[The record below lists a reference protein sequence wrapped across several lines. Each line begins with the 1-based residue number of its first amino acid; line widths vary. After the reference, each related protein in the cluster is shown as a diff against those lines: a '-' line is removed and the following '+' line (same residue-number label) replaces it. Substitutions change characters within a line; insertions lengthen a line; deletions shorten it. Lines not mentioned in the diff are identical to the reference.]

1 MKPTMSTKLT
11 SKQQRALQEQQALA
25 LHASNCQF
33 WLRSLGRNDAELAA
47 LIDLNA
53 SLKAVK
59 DAIVVRGEENSDESL
74 LLDLGAGIYRL
85 APDGR
90 DVLQKVTLHEGE
102 NVEVFADVP
111 ETEISHDLQQLCVD
125 FLLRR
130 KLRRR
135 LISRLC
141 RRLNRIGSSMDA
153 DAIPEVPPPPKYGE
167 LRLVIDPENIN
178 AYEQY
183 TSKRITELQKI
194 QKMYESGG
202 NDTIDY
208 EFLKEYQDTYEHT
221 ITAAT
226 SLTGLVQYTVL
237 QPTPTPDNVGTAKS
251 PYVPDYQRMTPQQP
265 AGIGA
270 LLRNATAKEKEA
282 EYKRWQ
288 TAMYAKIPDQPTLTD
303 LGLEHRVF
311 HRQERRQEIAKK
323 KRKQQQE
330 QPDDSSSSLQP
341 PEKRSVPT
349 DRDVQPDTKEQP
361 KVHSEKE
368 DIANEE
374 DHTDPQESD
383 MDASPHQ
390 APLPETGQL
399 STELEE
405 VIEEDWELV
414 GKKDVPPAEQD
425 PEEKCSKVDDD
436 AESDNESSEME
447 SEGSKMD
454 EDDED
459 DDEEKAEDDTSDDE
473 INYPEEI
480 EEKKDLGADKT
491 DLKQEPDDEQP
502 KQNKPGP
509 VTTRII
515 KPISLA
521 PIPSFYEQDLRR
533 IKVVQADL
541 MAQSMEVQ
549 SRKKLVDVTSEY
561 NHCKWKLACNFFVGV
576 VMDSI
581 HFLFF

>member
-1 MKPTMSTKLT
+1 
-11 SKQQRALQEQQALA
+11 
-25 LHASNCQF
+25 
-33 WLRSLGRNDAELAA
+33 
-47 LIDLNA
+47 
-53 SLKAVK
+53 
-59 DAIVVRGEENSDESL
+59 
-74 LLDLGAGIYRL
+74 
-85 APDGR
+85 
-90 DVLQKVTLHEGE
+90 
-102 NVEVFADVP
+102 
-111 ETEISHDLQQLCVD
+111 
-125 FLLRR
+125 
-130 KLRRR
+130 
-135 LISRLC
+135 
-141 RRLNRIGSSMDA
+141 
-153 DAIPEVPPPPKYGE
+153 
-167 LRLVIDPENIN
+167 
-178 AYEQY
+178 
-183 TSKRITELQKI
+183 
-194 QKMYESGG
+194 
-202 NDTIDY
+202 
-208 EFLKEYQDTYEHT
+208 
-221 ITAAT
+221 
-226 SLTGLVQYTVL
+226 
-237 QPTPTPDNVGTAKS
+237 
-251 PYVPDYQRMTPQQP
+251 
-265 AGIGA
+265 
-270 LLRNATAKEKEA
+270 
-282 EYKRWQ
+282 
-288 TAMYAKIPDQPTLTD
+288 
-303 LGLEHRVF
+303 
-311 HRQERRQEIAKK
+311 
-323 KRKQQQE
+323 
-330 QPDDSSSSLQP
+330 
-341 PEKRSVPT
+341 
-349 DRDVQPDTKEQP
+349 
-361 KVHSEKE
+361 
-368 DIANEE
+368 
-374 DHTDPQESD
+374 